1 MKHEKIDMTNAATV
15 GVFEGISNSDYH
27 GGPGISKSSLDIVRR
42 SLAHF
47 KHVQDQREAGVEREE
62 TAAMRVGSAEHGV
75 LLEPA
80 QFEKE
85 FALPFD
91 ESEWPDALATVPQL
105 KARLKDLEVKVA
117 SSANKSELIER
128 LREADPN
135 VQILDDLKAMHAED
149 AAGKTILTHAQWRDV
164 RGMRDAAIEHPK
176 LCKLLTDPRGK
187 AELSAYWR
195 DEETG
200 LLCRCRPDLWVGDV
214 VLDIKTTDDA
224 RESAFERSVEKF
236 RYHVQASFYI
246 DGLKKAIE
254 QSGEPLPEGLEVP
267 KHFVFG
273 VIEKKAPY
281 LTAVYVLDP
290 ETMQI
295 GRREYR
301 EDLDALAAA
310 VSADEWPG
318 YSRDIQSIGLPAWRL
333 RQEEF
338 NTEEG
343 EAA

>member
-1 MKHEKIDMTNAATV
+1 MNTGTKDHPLGIFAGKSNA
-15 GVFEGISNSDYH
+15 DYH
-27 GGPGISKSSLDIVRR
+27 SGEGYSKSSLDIVRR

-47 KHVQDQREAGVEREE
+47 KHAQDERAAGVEREE
-62 TAAMRVGSAEHGV
+62 TAAMRVGSAEHGI
-75 LLEPA
+75 LLEPG
-80 QFEKE
+80 QFEQE

-91 ESEWPDALATVPQL
+91 ASEWPDALATTDDL
-105 KARLKDLEVKVA
+105 KARLKEHGLPVSGKKADL
-117 SSANKSELIER
+117 IDR
-128 LREADPN
+128 LREADPT

-149 AAGKTILTHAQWRDV
+149 AEGKTILTPAQWRDV

-224 RESAFERSVEKF
+224 REHSFERSIEKF
-236 RYHVQASFYI
+236 RYHVQAPFYL
-246 DGLKKAIE
+246 DGLRKAIE
-254 QSGEPLPEGLEVP
+254 QSDEPLPEGLEVP
-267 KHFVFG
+267 RHFVFG
-273 VIEKKAPY
+273 AIEKKAPY

-290 ETMQI
+290 VTMEI

-310 VSADEWPG
+310 IRTDDWPG
-318 YSRDIQSIGLPAWRL
+318 YPREIQSIGLPAWRL
-333 RQEEF
+333 AREEF
-338 NTEEG
+338 NEEQG
-343 EAA
+343 VYVA